1 MQEMVDR
8 AAMMAAGMN
17 SGMSDEYLRIVI
29 DLLQRIIELIEN
41 MDLTVSIDVR
51 DIKQKLVDLE
61 KRSGYTLRTT

>member
-1 MQEMVDR
+1 
-8 AAMMAAGMN
+8 MMAAGMN